1 MNHPQ
6 SLWAITHH
14 EPSLIII
21 VCHVISKRSLI
32 VHWMQN
38 KGRPTNTWMI
48 INSDVRQDPIVNLR
62 WYQPVNRVA
71 ADVPVPDSH
80 GFFHHHKCLDLE
92 KAAVVDTSVYMH
104 ASKVGISAN
113 SYIIPYVYPLSNVP
127 CVNYMLYDWQELY
140 HHQWRSWNHR
150 AGYDQT
156 TRNGWLTIYL
166 TWIDGVTI
174 DDVDII
180 N

>member
-104 ASKVGISAN
+104 ASKVGISA
-113 SYIIPYVYPLSNVP
+113 PPLFVYRTGNKTLSSNCLKHFVADLTEWISCRLVCHFLAISTAVNIRVP
-127 CVNYMLYDWQELY
+127 V
-140 HHQWRSWNHR
+140 SW
-150 AGYDQT
+150 
-156 TRNGWLTIYL
+156 
-166 TWIDGVTI
+166 V
-174 DDVDII
+174 
-180 N
+180 